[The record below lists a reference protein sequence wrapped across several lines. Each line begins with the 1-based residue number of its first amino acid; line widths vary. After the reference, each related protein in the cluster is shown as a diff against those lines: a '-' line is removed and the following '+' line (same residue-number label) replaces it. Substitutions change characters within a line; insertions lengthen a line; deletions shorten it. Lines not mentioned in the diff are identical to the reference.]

1 MNYKHVG
8 RTINTDRRCVV
19 VFREVPDEPEYCL
32 IVDTDALTDWM
43 HDDVINAVQSPGAQA
58 TGNFYEYCQRTMFT
72 DGSNMLQRMHSSGL
86 LRKQK
91 TENIAML
98 PNNSTTIN
106 LAELNSI
113 IREQNGGEPA
123 VSAPVDENVM
133 PMAVNNQA
141 NAVDQANAYL
151 NPTTESEVVTES
163 APAPA
168 PAPVAEAVPAAPVTA
183 ENGVLD
189 DAAIAKGMIS
199 QAEAYEEEAR
209 QLKEQAY
216 EMDPGLKPR
225 RGRPAKQPAE

>member
-1 MNYKHVG
+1 MDYKHVG
-8 RTINTDRRCVV
+8 KTINTDRRCVV
-19 VFREVPDEPEYCL
+19 VFREVPDEPENCL
-32 IVDTDALTDWM
+32 IVDTDGLPDWM

-58 TGNFYEYCQRTMFT
+58 TGNFYEYAQRAMFT
-72 DGSNMLQRMHSSGL
+72 DGTNMLQALHSKGL
-86 LRKQK
+86 LRKQP
-91 TENIAML
+91 TSNVVMC
-98 PNNSTTIN
+98 PNNSVTVN
-106 LAELNSI
+106 LAELNTI
-113 IREQNGGEPA
+113 IREQNGGKPA
-123 VSAPVDENVM
+123 VTAPVDENVM

-151 NPTTESEVVTES
+151 DTTTESEV
-163 APAPA
+163 
-168 PAPVAEAVPAAPVTA
+168 VAEAVPAAPVTA